1 MWCFYIMGKPNNLR
15 ELVREI
21 FYMKNGDLKSNL
33 KKDENVNKYMTE
45 GLKTW
50 IIDVIK

>member
-1 MWCFYIMGKPNNLR
+1 MGKPNNLR

-21 FYMKNGDLKSNL
+21 FYIKNGDLKSNL
-33 KKDENVNKYMTE
+33 KNNEKVDKYMTE